1 MNTETRPPPPGA
13 LFACVLAS
21 ITAIAPLALHMF
33 FPAVP
38 DVKAHFGV
46 DEATA
51 ELTLS
56 VPLFTMAFM
65 TLAYG
70 SFSDR
75 FGRRP
80 VLLGAIAL
88 FVAGSLACALAN
100 SIWVLI
106 AGRVLQAAGGAGGI
120 GLARTIARD
129 VYGTEKLVKVIAY
142 LTMAYTLGPML
153 ATPLGGL
160 LIELSGWRA
169 LVTTAAGIGAVL
181 ALLTWFV
188 MYETHPTG
196 GGGVGTRINPVRD
209 FVTLMGN
216 LRFASFVL
224 QSGFSSGAFFA
235 LASANAFLL
244 TEYLHRPA
252 SEYGLYFLFFP
263 GGFIVGNF
271 VSSRL
276 SGRVPLEGM
285 VAIGATLLIVTVST
299 QAAVIAAGIV
309 TPLVLFLPGLF
320 ITFAQG
326 LALPNSQSGA
336 IIEAG
341 ALAGTGAG
349 IGVFM
354 QMMGP
359 ASFTQ
364 IYGLIADGTPTPM
377 TITVCTSAAISFAFG
392 IIPFLTRRRASKR

>member
-1 MNTETRPPPPGA
+1 MTAPKAPAPGA

-46 DEATA
+46 DEAMA
-51 ELTLS
+51 QLTLS

-70 SFSDR
+70 SLSDR

-80 VLLGAIAL
+80 VLLGAISL
-88 FVAGSLACALAN
+88 LVAGSLACALAD

-169 LVTTAAGIGAVL
+169 LVTTAAGIGL
-181 ALLTWFV
+181 ILLLLTWFV

-196 GGGVGTRINPVRD
+196 GSGAGGGRISPVRD
-209 FVTLMGN
+209 FLTLMGN

-235 LASANAFLL
+235 MASANAFLL
-244 TEYLHRPA
+244 TEYLQRPA
-252 SEYGLYFLFFP
+252 SEYGLYFLFVP
-263 GGFIVGNF
+263 AGFIVGNF
-271 VSSRL
+271 VSTRL
-276 SGRVPLEGM
+276 SSRISLEAM
-285 VAIGATLLIVTVST
+285 VAMGATLLIVTVAA
-299 QAAVIAAGIV
+299 QAGFIAAGIV
-309 TPLVLFLPGLF
+309 TPMVLFLPGLF

-377 TITVCTSAAISFAFG
+377 TIAVCTSAAISFAFG
-392 IIPFLTRRRASKR
+392 IIPFLTRRRAARR